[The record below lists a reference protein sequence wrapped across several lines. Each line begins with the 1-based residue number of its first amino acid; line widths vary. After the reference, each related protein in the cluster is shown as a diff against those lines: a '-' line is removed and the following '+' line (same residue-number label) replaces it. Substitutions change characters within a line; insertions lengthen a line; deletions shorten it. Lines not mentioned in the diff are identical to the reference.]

1 MKRKLLELVLAGA
14 SLSVLAG
21 QAPAQTPPAEQAPA
35 EAPKP
40 EPNTAP
46 LRIGAG
52 VALVVILGII
62 VLRRKGKKKTDDE
75 F

>member
-1 MKRKLLELVLAGA
+1 MKRKLMELVLAAA
-14 SLSVLAG
+14 SLSLLGV

-40 EPNTAP
+40 EANTMP

-52 VALVVILGII
+52 VALVVILGVII
-62 VLRRKGKKKTDDE
+62 LRRKGKKKTDEE